1 MTYADRQ
8 RRATARRKD
17 AGMVQVR
24 KWVPAHAEAAVR
36 AAIDR
41 AIQDAGTADGSAVT
55 ETAPIGD

>member
-1 MTYADRQ
+1 
-8 RRATARRKD
+8 
-17 AGMVQVR
+17 MVQVR

-41 AIQDAGTADGSAVT
+41 AIQEAGATDGSAVT